1 MYNGYNYYNN
11 AYGVNGSYGTYGNV
25 NPMQSQ
31 NDRLNQMQQPQ
42 QASTP
47 QQLAGQQIIPVGG
60 IEEVKAHQVD
70 WSGKPSY
77 FIDNVNNKI
86 YIKRL
91 SMEGVP
97 VISTYSL
104 DNTPQEKKDIY
115 CTKEELNGLKS
126 ELDNYKS
133 ILNDLLGKLGGLKDD
148 E

>member
-1 MYNGYNYYNN
+1 MYNGYGNYSN
-11 AYGVNGSYGTYGNV
+11 YGNYGGYGNV

-31 NDRLNQMQQPQ
+31 IDRLNQMQQMQ
-42 QASTP
+42 QP
-47 QQLAGQQIIPVGG
+47 PVQQQPTGQQITPVGG

-77 FIDNVNNKI
+77 FIDNANNKI

-97 VISTYSL
+97 IISTYSL

-133 ILNDLLGKLGGLKDD
+133 VLNDLLGKLGGLKDD